1 MFHNR
6 IPGFAILGLVLITI
20 FLGLLYLS
28 CSTHISQLRIH
39 IQESEGRIEIVSE
52 RERES
57 GYEVDA
63 LFLVNSKKSCT
74 GENQ

>member
-52 RERES
+52 RERER
-57 GYEVDA
+57 VDMK
-63 LFLVNSKKSCT
+63 LMPCF
-74 GENQ
+74 